1 MSALR
6 KIILVRIMVCFMAVG
21 LMFPAGIA
29 NAKTIEERPSGLSMI
44 ADVVLIRPIM
54 AVGTGIGA
62 GVYVVTLPISLL
74 GGNAKEAGHSLVVTP
89 FKATFLRC
97 LGCTNKHTQE
107 YGE

>member
-6 KIILVRIMVCFMAVG
+6 KKILVKLLACVLLVG
-21 LMFPAGIA
+21 AFSPSVV
-29 NAKTIEERPSGLSMI
+29 NARTIEERPSGLSMI

-54 AVGTGIGA
+54 AVGTGVGA
-62 GVYVVTLPISLL
+62 AIYLTTLPVSLL
-74 GGNAKEAGHSLVVTP
+74 GGNAQEAGQSLVVVP